1 MTALLILFMFVAF
14 VGIDFLMRT
23 SLRRMREKRERRARE
38 AVLKTSIRLD
48 FTHEAKSLKR
58 VQVPNPK
65 ARILAVDD
73 EAVVLDSFRRI
84 LVLEGYSVDTVEHG
98 PEALGLIQRN
108 DYDFLFTDLKMPDM
122 DGLDV
127 VKAAK
132 HLRPD
137 VDVVVITGYGSI
149 ETAVQTL
156 QQGACEYVQKPFTA
170 DELAE
175 FVRKLLI
182 KREARIEAQGRPS
195 VRVVAP
201 EMAEVVSA
209 SEFCVPGGAFL
220 STGHA
225 WVRIEP
231 DGQVRV
237 GIDDFMRKALGTV
250 KAVVLPGR
258 GTTVKQG
265 DTLFTL
271 KGPTGEVHVAAPL
284 SGRIEHDNAGLLTDP
299 GELMHSPYDRGW
311 VCLMTPSALAAEL
324 PALKIGQPVIDWYQ
338 EEIMRLRSTG
348 GPQAAGTDNL
358 DWTAFEQ
365 QFLGAGD
372 HAHA

>member
-14 VGIDFLMRT
+14 VGIDFLVRT
-23 SLRRMREKRERRARE
+23 GLRRMREKHERQARE
-38 AVLKTSIRLD
+38 AVLNTSIRLD

-58 VQVPNPK
+58 VAVPNPK

-122 DGLDV
+122 DGVEV

-137 VDVVVITGYGSI
+137 MDVVVITGYGSI

-156 QQGACEYVQKPFTA
+156 QHGACEYVQKPFTA

-175 FVRKLLI
+175 FAKKLTI
-182 KREARIEAQGRPS
+182 KREARIEAQRRPN

-209 SEFCVPGGAFL
+209 SEYCVPGGAFL
-220 STGHA
+220 SAGHA

-231 DGQVRV
+231 EGQVRV
-237 GIDDFMRKALGTV
+237 GIDDFVRKALGTV
-250 KAVVLPGR
+250 KAVALPER
-258 GTTVKQG
+258 GKVVKQG
-265 DTLFTL
+265 EPLFTL
-271 KGPTGEVHVAAPL
+271 KGPAGEVQVVAPL
-284 SGRIEHDNAGLLTDP
+284 SGRVEHDNAGLLTDP
-299 GELMHSPYDRGW
+299 GDLLRSPYDRGW
-311 VCLMTPSALAAEL
+311 VCLLTPSDLAAEL

-338 EEIMRLRSTG
+338 EEIARLRVAEA
-348 GPQAAGTDNL
+348 PQAAGTEGL
-358 DWTAFEQ
+358 DWSTFQQ
-365 QFLGAGD
+365 QFLGTATGT
-372 HAHA
+372 HA

>member
-1 MTALLILFMFVAF
+1 MTALLIIFMFLAF
-14 VGIDFLMRT
+14 VGIDFLVRT
-23 SLRRMREKRERRARE
+23 SLRRMRDKRERQARE
-38 AVLKTSIRLD
+38 AVLNTSIRLD

-58 VQVPNPK
+58 VAVPNPK

-84 LVLEGYSVDTVEHG
+84 LVLEGFSVDTVEHG

-122 DGLDV
+122 DGVEV

-137 VDVVVITGYGSI
+137 MDVVVITGYGSI

-175 FVRKLLI
+175 FAKKLLI
-182 KREARIEAQGRPS
+182 KRQARIESARRPS

-209 SEFCVPGGAFL
+209 NEYCIPGGAFL
-220 STGHA
+220 STSHA
-225 WVRIEP
+225 WVRIESN
-231 DGQVRV
+231 GEVRI
-237 GIDDFMRKALGTV
+237 GIDDFVRKALGSV
-250 KAVVLPGR
+250 KSVVLPER
-258 GTTVKQG
+258 GKTVKQG
-265 DTLFTL
+265 EPLFTL
-271 KGPTGEVHVAAPL
+271 KGTTGEVHMMAPL
-284 SGRIEHDNAGLLTDP
+284 SGRVEHDNAGLLSDP
-299 GELMHSPYDRGW
+299 GELMRSPYDRGW
-311 VCLMTPSALAAEL
+311 VCLLKPTDLATELAE
-324 PALKIGQPVIDWYQ
+324 LKIGAPAITWYQ
-338 EEIMRLRSTG
+338 EEIARLRKAD
-348 GPQAAGTDNL
+348 GPTAAGGEGL

-365 QFLGAGD
+365 QFLSFRDRVNA
-372 HAHA
+372 

>member
-14 VGIDFLMRT
+14 VGIDFLVRA
-23 SLRRMREKRERRARE
+23 SLRRMHEKRDREARE
-38 AVLKTSIRLD
+38 AVLKVALHLD

-58 VQVPNPK
+58 VEVPSPK

-84 LVLEGYSVDTVEHG
+84 LVLEGFSVDTVEHG
-98 PEALGLIQRN
+98 PEALGLIQRH

-122 DGLDV
+122 DGVEV

-132 HLRPD
+132 HFRPD
-137 VDVVVITGYGSI
+137 LDVVVITGYGSI

-156 QQGACEYVQKPFTA
+156 QHGACEYVQKPFTA
-170 DELAE
+170 DELGE
-175 FVRKLLI
+175 FARKLLI
-182 KREARIEAQGRPS
+182 KREARLEAQRRPN

-201 EMAEVVSA
+201 EMAEVI
-209 SEFCVPGGAFL
+209 SETDYCVPGGAFL
-220 STGHA
+220 SEGHA

-231 DGQVRV
+231 EGQVRI
-237 GIDDFMRKALGTV
+237 GIDDFVRKALGSVKGVALPERGKTV
-250 KAVVLPGR
+250 RK
-258 GTTVKQG
+258 G
-265 DTLFTL
+265 DPLFTL
-271 KGPTGEVHVAAPL
+271 RGATGEVHVASPL

-299 GELMHSPYDRGW
+299 AELIHSPYDRGW
-311 VCLMTPSALAAEL
+311 VCLMAPSDLAGEL

-338 EEIMRLRSTG
+338 EEIARLRAG
-348 GPQAAGTDNL
+348 EGPQVIGKV
-358 DWTAFEQ
+358 DWSAFEQ
-365 QFLGAGD
+365 QFLGQND